1 MDAARKPEVKLLLGE
16 VIESCTGSERIV
28 VLNAANQT
36 VYRGYAAN
44 FMESSNVSPMR
55 KIKRIGIGM
64 ETYRKTDTM
73 WDWEHSKELPEQ
85 VPIESIPE
93 YDIGDLR
100 QFVFMKI
107 QLHND
112 FELGG

>member
-1 MDAARKPEVKLLLGE
+1 MDVARKLKPKMFLGE

-28 VLNAANQT
+28 VLNAASQT

-55 KIKRIGIGM
+55 RVKRIGIGM
-64 ETYRKTDTM
+64 ETYRKTDAL
-73 WDWEHSKELPEQ
+73 WDWKHSKELPEQ

-112 FELGG
+112 FELEG

>member
-1 MDAARKPEVKLLLGE
+1 MAAAKEPKNSLLLGE
-16 VIESCTGSERIV
+16 VMDSFTGSERV
-28 VLNAANQT
+28 VVVNAANQT
-36 VYRGYAAN
+36 IYRGYAAN
-44 FMESSNVSPMR
+44 FAESSRISPMR

-100 QFVFMKI
+100 QFVFMRI

-112 FELGG
+112 FEL